1 MNEWIR
7 AQSKARGGASTT
19 LLIVGLSSVAIVMG
33 VVGFVA
39 GINARR
45 AVDALRSDIET
56 QGETLGALNEN
67 VGRVIGQMQ
76 QAVRQ
81 DIQRMDD
88 RLNAMVG
95 KVNKLS
101 DARPVAATPAP
112 VAAAADT
119 AAPVSTS
126 EPAPAAA
133 PRASGKT
140 YTVEEGDTFSR
151 IAGKVGVS
159 LSALIKAN
167 HDIDPQR
174 IRVGQKI
181 NLP

>member
-7 AQSKARGGASTT
+7 DQSRARGGASTT
-19 LLIVGLSSVAIVMG
+19 LLIVGLSSVAIVIG

-39 GINARR
+39 GVNARR
-45 AVDALRSDIET
+45 AVDALRLDLEN
-56 QGETLGALNEN
+56 QGITLGELNEN
-67 VGRVIGQMQ
+67 VSRVVGQMQ
-76 QAVRQ
+76 HAVRQ
-81 DIQRMDD
+81 DLQSMDE

-95 KVNKLS
+95 KVNKLTE
-101 DARPVAATPAP
+101 AR
-112 VAAAADT
+112 
-119 AAPVSTS
+119 
-126 EPAPAAA
+126 PAPAARDMVVAGPAAVA
-133 PRASGKT
+133 PVSAPAPASEAAPKVSGKT

-159 LSALIKAN
+159 LPALIKAN
-167 HDIDPQR
+167 HDVDPQR